1 VYVQDQFKR
10 LGVRMDITAVS
21 DYSQILERYK
31 GAEFEAMIA
40 GRGAGNLE
48 KELRGI
54 GYANPVF
61 FELLEKAKAA
71 FDPEVKEQL
80 HREITSIFKAD
91 LPLTFLHPFANTTI
105 ASTRIR
111 GLDGSPYRGDPIEMY
126 MQKHR
131 ETFATG
137 RPFDPQLEQLIRH
150 KYGLD
155 RPIPV
160 QYVVWPRNLAR
171 GDLGESFQY
180 HRPVST
186 LIVERLPYTLQ
197 LTVLAL
203 VLGAIIGI
211 GIGIASAV
219 KQHSAFDK
227 VVSLGSL
234 IIYSVPEFWV
244 AVMFILLFAV
254 TLRWFPISQT
264 RSLDYLLYSTPGRF
278 FDRLW
283 HLVLPVTVLA
293 LGSAAGTARYMRS
306 ELLGVLN
313 EEYVIAARARG
324 LPEGRVVL
332 RHALRNALMPIVT
345 IYGLALP
352 FLVGG
357 AAVIEKIFAWPG
369 MGALAVDAVGARD

>member
-1 VYVQDQFKR
+1 MAWHVLKR
-10 LGVRMDITAVS
+10 ALQSIPLLLG
-21 DYSQILERYK
+21 
-31 GAEFEAMIA
+31 IA
-40 GRGAGNLE
+40 T
-48 KELRGI
+48 
-54 GYANPVF
+54 
-61 FELLEKAKAA
+61 LLFVVAHLA
-71 FDPEVKEQL
+71 P
-80 HREITSIFKAD
+80 
-91 LPLTFLHPFANTTI
+91 
-105 ASTRIR
+105 
-111 GLDGSPYRGDPIEMY
+111 GDPVEMY
-126 MQKHR
+126 LQKR
-131 ETFATG
+131 GEKSASG
-137 RPFDPQLEQLIRH
+137 RPFDPKLEELIRH

-155 RPIPV
+155 RPLPV
-160 QYVVWPRNLAR
+160 QYALWLKNLAR

-180 HRPVST
+180 HRPVSA
-186 LIVERLPYTLQ
+186 LLAERLPYTLQ
-197 LTVLAL
+197 LTFLVL
-203 VLGAIIGI
+203 VLGGIIGI
-211 GIGIASAV
+211 AIGVISAV
-219 KQHSAFDK
+219 KQYSTLDK
-227 VVSLGSL
+227 AVTLGSL
-234 IIYSVPEFWV
+234 IVYSIPEFWL

-264 RSLDYLLYSTPGRF
+264 RSLDYFLYSTTGRF

-324 LPEGRVVL
+324 LPEKRIVL

-369 MGALAVDAVGARD
+369 MGALAVDAVGARDYPVIMATSMIAAVLVVAGNLLADVLYAVVDPRVSFDGKRTS